1 MVKRSFVRIGGLALA
16 TNKLICLMRAYKAVA
31 NSDGLEYHHAGWLG
45 HNRPCDRERTGS
57 TRCTG
62 FDGRYLKEDKITT
75 RIPTNVQNNTLG
87 QHSHTLKKKLECF
100 AILHKL
106 LWEQSKEGR
115 GKISDFKIDMPNL
128 NCSSEPV

>member
-1 MVKRSFVRIGGLALA
+1 MRDGWDIIDPAIVKELAPHAALVSMVVISKR
-16 TNKLICLMRAYKAVA
+16 T
-31 NSDGLEYHHAGWLG
+31 
-45 HNRPCDRERTGS
+45 
-57 TRCTG
+57 
-62 FDGRYLKEDKITT
+62 KITT

-100 AILHKL
+100 TILHKL